1 MQGKAQEISIKL
13 KAKLDQAFGG
23 NFKAFSDKVGKLQS
37 ETSKL
42 AAQSEKLKKFERNM
56 AGMNKAGKELNK
68 LGNESKLA
76 KLNLKRLEDE
86 MNKGGKVT
94 KKMKEEHQAAVKAV
108 EKLDKKIAGQKK
120 SFNKYR
126 QELQKLKIPLK
137 DYQKELKKTERA
149 IAQLE
154 LKQKV
159 ANKVDSFKG
168 KTKNVAGKAVK
179 AVGTG
184 IMVATAVAGAGAI
197 TSAKSY
203 VEFNKQMLKVQA
215 ISGATKE
222 EFTRLENEAIR
233 LGSTTVFTA
242 SEAAAGME
250 KFALAGFKTND
261 IIAAMPG
268 VLDLAAASG
277 EDFIMISD
285 MVSDNLTPFKMSM
298 QDTGRFADI
307 IANTMSRTNTNVQM
321 LGQAFV
327 YVAGK
332 AGQLDMSLESTA
344 ATIGLMGDQ
353 AIKSGMAGRD
363 LKAALT
369 NIADEGIQKKLRK
382 YGINVKDKVTGEFVG
397 MASLVEQLEKKT
409 AKMTGLK
416 KLSFLKEHFG
426 ELGSAAIGTLL
437 TAQKEFD
444 GVVLK
449 GSAAIKALEK
459 ENENSIGKSKQM
471 ADIMLQGASGAMVL
485 LSSAIDGLK
494 IVVGSLIFNQAVING
509 LKKVSNF
516 ISELANVLRGNY
528 NDTSLNK
535 FLKNMVDWIINFGKK
550 LAIALIPA
558 KKAMNT
564 LFPKQD
570 LLSVGIIVD
579 IIANKLIIFVSII
592 SKIAEK
598 ITPIIKLLIEIVNF
612 IGIDNIIV
620 FIGAFMLLG
629 KVITG
634 VLVLKSS
641 ILGVIATVKA
651 VGGIFL
657 ALKTILMALG
667 GPVVWIGAV
676 IALTAY
682 LIYKNWNLIKKNTLE
697 LWGTIK
703 KLWIT
708 LDDNP
713 FGRLLK
719 FFIKFLIPVGL
730 LINAGIALYNNW
742 NMIIAGTLVLGKNIW
757 ELMNKYWFLLGPIG
771 AVIKSGTWLY
781 ENWELGKKIAETLGK
796 SIFDMANKYW
806 FLLGP
811 LGLVIK
817 AGTLLHENW
826 ELVKESVLKVTEVIG
841 NAIDTIWDKISSF
854 FNEIGDKIKNFPF
867 VKKFLLDIDTEMKSK
882 KIDGSHKTGL
892 SYVPFNDYLATL
904 HKGERVLTAEE
915 NEEYNLLTK
924 LNRATGNTIINNSN
938 SSTTN
943 SKETSGMNL
952 HIENH
957 FHVSGNTT
965 QETINYAADEL
976 EKKIKKILKE
986 LGINERRVKY
996 N

>member
-23 NFKAFSDKVGKLQS
+23 NFKAFSDKVGKLQN
-37 ETSKL
+37 ETNKL

-56 AGMNKAGKELNK
+56 AGMNKAGKELNR

-159 ANKVDSFKG
+159 ANKVDTFKG
-168 KTKNVAGKAVK
+168 KVRNVAGKAVK

-184 IMVATAVAGAGAI
+184 VMLGTAIAGAGTVA
-197 TSAKSY
+197 SARSY
-203 VEFNKQMLKVQA
+203 VDFNKQMLKVQA

-222 EFTRLENEAIR
+222 EFVRLENEAIR

-242 SEAAAGME
+242 SQAAAGME

-277 EDFIMISD
+277 EDFIMVADI
-285 MVSDNLTPFKMSM
+285 VSDNMIPFKMSM
-298 QDTGRFADI
+298 DDTGRFADI
-307 IANTMSRTNTNVQM
+307 LANTMSRTNTNVGM
-321 LGQAFV
+321 LGEAFK
-327 YVAGK
+327 YAAGD
-332 AGQLDMSLESTA
+332 AGSLNMSLELTA
-344 ATIGLMGDQ
+344 AAIGLMGDQ

-363 LKAALT
+363 LKAALSK
-369 NIADEGIQKKLRK
+369 IADSGTQKNLAKMGIT
-382 YGINVKDKVTGEFVG
+382 VKDKVTKEFIG
-397 MASLVEQLEKKT
+397 MIPLIEQLEKKT
-409 AKMTGLK
+409 AKMTGIEK
-416 KLSFLKEHFG
+416 IAFLKTNFG
-426 ELGSAAIGTLL
+426 AQGALAIDKLL
-437 TAQKEFD
+437 TAEKEFD
-444 GVVLK
+444 GKILK
-449 GSAAIKALEK
+449 GSAALKALEE
-459 ENENSIGKSKQM
+459 ENKNSQGKSKQM

-485 LSSAIDGLK
+485 LSSAVDGLK
-494 IVVGSLIFNQAVING
+494 IVIGSLIFNQAVLSG
-509 LKKVSNF
+509 LKKVSDF

-528 NDTSLNK
+528 NDTPLNK
-535 FLKNMVDWIINFGKK
+535 TLKDMVDWIMNFGRK
-550 LAIALIPA
+550 LTIALIPA
-558 KKAMNT
+558 KKAINT

-570 LLSVGIIVD
+570 LLSVGIIID
-579 IIANKLIIFVSII
+579 TIANKFITFISIM
-592 SKIAEK
+592 SKTAEK
-598 ITPIIKLLIEIVNF
+598 IVPVIKLLIEMINF
-612 IGIDNIIV
+612 IGIDNILI

-641 ILGVIATVKA
+641 ILGIIAVVKA
-651 VGGIFL
+651 VGGAFL
-657 ALKTILMALG
+657 AFKTILMALG
-667 GPVVWIGAV
+667 GPVVWIGAA
-676 IALTAY
+676 ITLAAY
-682 LIYKNWNLIKKNTLE
+682 LIYKNWDLIKKKSLE
-697 LWGTIK
+697 LWETIK
-703 KLWIT
+703 KLWAT
-708 LDDNP
+708 LDNNP
-713 FGRLLK
+713 LGRLLK
-719 FFIKFLIPVGL
+719 FFINFLTPIGL

-742 NMIIAGTLVLGKNIW
+742 DIVKAGAIVLGRILW
-757 ELMNKYWFLLGPIG
+757 ELIDKYWFLLGPIG
-771 AVIKSGTWLY
+771 AVIKGGTWLY
-781 ENWELGKKIAETLGK
+781 ENWELVKKTASVLGK
-796 SIFDMANKYW
+796 SIFEMANKYW

-817 AGTLLHENW
+817 AGTLLYENW
-826 ELVKESVLKVTEVIG
+826 NLVKESILKVTEVIES
-841 NAIDTIWDKISSF
+841 AIDTIWDKISNF

-867 VKKFLLDIDTEMKSK
+867 VKKFLLDIDTEMKNK
-882 KIDGSHKTGL
+882 KTDGSHKTGL
-892 SYVPFNDYLATL
+892 SYVPFDNYLATL

-915 NEEYNLLTK
+915 NEEYNLLTR
-924 LNRATGNTIINNSN
+924 LNKATGNTIINNSN

-957 FHVSGNTT
+957 FHVSGNAT
-965 QETINYAADEL
+965 QDTINYAADEL
-976 EKKIKKILKE
+976 EKKIKKVLKE
-986 LGINERRVKY
+986 LGIDERRVKY